1 VFQLKI
7 LVTGGAGFLGSNLVI
22 KLISAGHDVVVV
34 DNLLT
39 GNLSNLEALIG
50 SPRLT
55 LHKSNIIDFVENLDE
70 NIEQIYHLASP
81 ASPPKYMQFPYETML
96 ANTIGTDKLCQYA
109 LKNNSRI
116 LFSSTSE
123 IYGDPLIHPQPESYW
138 GNVNTLGVRSVYD
151 ESKRFGETIISHYNR
166 SQQLNCIIVRIFN
179 TYGPKMDPYDGRVV
193 SNFIRQTLEKSP
205 ITMYGDGLQTRSFC
219 YVDDLIDGLIRAMNA
234 KEFGPINLGNPK
246 EYTLIELSNL
256 IAELIGTK
264 QNLIFQK
271 IPEDDPRM
279 RKPVISKAKEFLSW
293 EPSTELVDG
302 LKPTIEWIKSRI
314 K

>member
-1 VFQLKI
+1 MFRLKI
-7 LVTGGAGFLGSNLVI
+7 LVTGGAGFLGSNLVV
-22 KLISAGHDVVVV
+22 KLISAGHDVLVV

-39 GNLSNLEALIG
+39 GNLSNLEDLIG

-55 LHKSNIIDFVENLDE
+55 IHKSNVIDFVENLEE
-70 NIEQIYHLASP
+70 NIQQIYHLASP
-81 ASPPKYMQFPYETML
+81 ASPPKYMQFPYETMM
-96 ANTIGTDKLCQYA
+96 ANTIATDKLCKYA

-166 SQQLNCIIVRIFN
+166 TQSLNCVIVRIFN
-179 TYGPKMDPYDGRVV
+179 TYGPKMDPFDGRVV

-264 QNLIFQK
+264 QNLIFK
-271 IPEDDPRM
+271 EIPEDDPRM
-279 RKPVISKAKEFLSW
+279 RKPVISKAKEYLSW
-293 EPSTELVDG
+293 EPTTELVDG

>member
-1 VFQLKI
+1 MFQLKI

-55 LHKSNIIDFVENLDE
+55 LHKSNIIDFVENLEE

-256 IAELIGTK
+256 VAELIGTK

-293 EPSTELVDG
+293 EPTTELVDG

>member
-55 LHKSNIIDFVENLDE
+55 LHKSNIIDFVENLEE

-256 IAELIGTK
+256 VAELIGTK

-293 EPSTELVDG
+293 EPTTELVDG

>member
-1 VFQLKI
+1 MFQLKI